1 MNVVFADTSYWIA
14 LLNPKDNH
22 HSNALALSK
31 IFGKGSIV
39 TSELVLT
46 ELLNAF
52 ARFGPRVRK
61 AACDLVDEIH
71 ANAEVV
77 PMTTA
82 RFAKAVEL
90 YRSRLDK
97 KWSLTDCASF
107 QIMKS
112 MSISEA
118 LSTDADFVQAGFQ
131 ALLAQRLG

>member
-1 MNVVFADTSYWIA
+1 MTVVFADTSYWIA

-22 HSNALALSK
+22 HSMALALSK
-31 IFGKGSIV
+31 TLGKRPIV

-71 ANAEVV
+71 ANVEIV

-82 RFAKAVEL
+82 SFAKAVEL
-90 YRSRLDK
+90 YRSRIRSGVSRTARRSRS
-97 KWSLTDCASF
+97 WS
-107 QIMKS
+107 
-112 MSISEA
+112 
-118 LSTDADFVQAGFQ
+118 
-131 ALLAQRLG
+131 R

>member
-1 MNVVFADTSYWIA
+1 MKVVFADTSYWIA

-22 HSNALALSK
+22 HSRALALSK
-31 IFGKGSIV
+31 TLGKSSIV

-71 ANAEVV
+71 ANTEVV

-82 RFAKAVEL
+82 GFAKAVEL

-107 QIMKS
+107 QIMES

-118 LSTDADFVQAGFQ
+118 LSTDADFAQAGFQ
-131 ALLAQRLG
+131 ALLAQRIG